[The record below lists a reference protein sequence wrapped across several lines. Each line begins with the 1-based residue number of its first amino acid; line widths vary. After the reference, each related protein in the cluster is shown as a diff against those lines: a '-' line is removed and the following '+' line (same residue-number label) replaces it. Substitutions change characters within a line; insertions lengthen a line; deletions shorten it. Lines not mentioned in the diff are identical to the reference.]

1 MPGESTAIPKPT
13 GEGRVTVR
21 CGFCRTLN
29 RVELARADQRPRCA
43 DCSRPI
49 LLDRPVRLEG
59 EDFTRTVEEAGGP
72 VLVDFYADWCG
83 PCKMMAP
90 ALDDLA
96 SRHAGS
102 LLVAKLDTDRW
113 PGVAG
118 RFGIRGIP
126 TLILF
131 DEGREVARET
141 GAIPAERLE
150 ALLAAH
156 TRIVPSR

>member
-1 MPGESTAIPKPT
+1 MSTEPSARPDAGETD
-13 GEGRVTVR
+13 RVTLR
-21 CGFCRTLN
+21 CAFCRTLN
-29 RVELARADQRPRCA
+29 RVELERADQRPRCA
-43 DCSRPI
+43 ECSKPI

-59 EDFTRTVEEAGGP
+59 DDFARTVEDAGAP

-90 ALDDLA
+90 VLDELA
-96 SRHAGS
+96 SQHAGS

-113 PGVAG
+113 PEVAG

-131 DEGREVARET
+131 DGGREVARET
-141 GAIPAERLE
+141 GAVPRERLE
-150 ALLAAH
+150 ALLARAG
-156 TRIVPSR
+156 VPA